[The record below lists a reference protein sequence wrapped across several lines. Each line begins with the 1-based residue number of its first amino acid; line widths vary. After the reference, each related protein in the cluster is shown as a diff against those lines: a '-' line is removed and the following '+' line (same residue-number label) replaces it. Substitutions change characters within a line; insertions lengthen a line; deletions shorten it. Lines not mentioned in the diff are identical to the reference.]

1 MFVHSSWSWMHCRE
15 VLWLPFQL
23 DNSTFMYR
31 SVSNLYSAVLLR
43 WRHLYIKLYLE
54 NDSLNKT
61 ELLKVECFYLLFT
74 LMFLERQYHTLNLF
88 MEDVYLMVDFH
99 FLGDWNRSLKP
110 TLCFITAAVLTD
122 PYCAYLNVSL
132 YFLYLKKKK
141 CCQSL
146 FL

>member
-1 MFVHSSWSWMHCRE
+1 
-15 VLWLPFQL
+15 
-23 DNSTFMYR
+23 
-31 SVSNLYSAVLLR
+31 
-43 WRHLYIKLYLE
+43 
-54 NDSLNKT
+54 
-61 ELLKVECFYLLFT
+61 
-74 LMFLERQYHTLNLF
+74 MFLERQYHTLNLF

-99 FLGDWNRSLKP
+99 FLDDWNRSLKP